1 MLFKNLRT
9 MSDSIE
15 YCDDCPANVPCHM
28 ERQCLRPKCDNCG
41 SPATYRGLHWEA
53 GSVYVCED
61 CRKSHGNEHQFMR
74 QIWPPKN
81 LPAGGGT
88 DEQAGSSSPSAPGGE
103 SLTNSKLSQPDL

>member
-28 ERQCLRPKCDNCG
+28 ERQCLRPKCENCG

-53 GSVYVCED
+53 GTVYVCEA

-74 QIWPPKN
+74 KIWPPHSQHN
-81 LPAGGGT
+81 SVLTHTPAT
-88 DEQAGSSSPSAPGGE
+88 DQSHGA
-103 SLTNSKLSQPDL
+103 